1 MTRLS
6 RMQKARRRSRRGQRG
21 GDFVGD
27 MARLTDPGHDHLALA
42 AVHPLA
48 GLTKGLALRAG
59 RFAIKGC
66 SQLLQ
71 RLGLNRDGLASRR
84 NKPHGIEC
92 GLGHVN
98 LEPSLEWGMSEYTNP
113 GLFELA
119 LGLML
124 AVTAAVVAL
133 RRVGQP
139 PLVAYLF
146 VGVLLGPWVSR
157 ALANEEVV
165 SHLGELGVVLL
176 MFTLGLEFNL
186 AKLRSMRQHVFVL
199 GALQVGS
206 TLILSVLMLLLLP
219 AWMIS
224 RLLPAEADWK
234 TGFVIGAALA
244 MSSTALITKLL
255 AERRELESEHGRRA
269 FGVLLF
275 QDLAVIPLLIVIPA
289 LGGGE
294 TLIND
299 LLLALLKAAV
309 LLFVLL
315 RVGPYV
321 MRRWFRMVARQRSH
335 ELFTVNVLLASLF
348 FAWLTHAA
356 GLSMEL
362 GAFVAGMLIAET
374 EFKVQ
379 VEDDIKPFRDLLLGL
394 FFVTIGMKLDVR
406 ELPAIW
412 PEVLMLL
419 ALIIPLKALLIAFL
433 VRSLKASDGIAIRTA
448 IWLAQA
454 GEFGFVLLGLGLSA
468 GYFPASTMQVML
480 AAMLLSM
487 LAAPILIQR
496 ADWLAMRLSPQDW
509 MMQSVRMQNIASKA
523 FGRSGHVVICGFGRS
538 GQSLARLLRS
548 ESVQYLA
555 LDTDPDRVR
564 IASRAG
570 EPVVYAD
577 SSKREALISVGLQ
590 RASALAITFDDTAA
604 AERVLRL
611 VRQLA
616 PKLPVLVRTAHEADI
631 LRLREAGATEV
642 IPEIVEGS
650 LMMGS
655 HVMALAGVSL
665 PKVFRRVREVRAAR
679 YEMLQGYFE
688 GSDDRHEDLIEHDS
702 VMLRSIEVPE
712 DSAWAGLPVEA
723 LMMNDA
729 TRLIAVIRQGQRI
742 AASDLEFMEP
752 QDLLILTGSGEG
764 LQVIEERLLEET
776 PPVRSSA
783 YAKASDRG
791 AEP

>member
-1 MTRLS
+1 
-6 RMQKARRRSRRGQRG
+6 
-21 GDFVGD
+21 

-742 AASDLEFMEP
+742 AASDLVFMEP

>member
-1 MTRLS
+1 
-6 RMQKARRRSRRGQRG
+6 
-21 GDFVGD
+21 
-27 MARLTDPGHDHLALA
+27 
-42 AVHPLA
+42 
-48 GLTKGLALRAG
+48 
-59 RFAIKGC
+59 
-66 SQLLQ
+66 
-71 RLGLNRDGLASRR
+71 
-84 NKPHGIEC
+84 
-92 GLGHVN
+92 
-98 LEPSLEWGMSEYTNP
+98 MSEYTNP

-294 TLIND
+294 TFIND

-555 LDTDPDRVR
+555 LDTDPDR
-564 IASRAG
+564 
-570 EPVVYAD
+570 
-577 SSKREALISVGLQ
+577 
-590 RASALAITFDDTAA
+590 
-604 AERVLRL
+604 
-611 VRQLA
+611 
-616 PKLPVLVRTAHEADI
+616 
-631 LRLREAGATEV
+631 
-642 IPEIVEGS
+642 
-650 LMMGS
+650 
-655 HVMALAGVSL
+655 
-665 PKVFRRVREVRAAR
+665 
-679 YEMLQGYFE
+679 
-688 GSDDRHEDLIEHDS
+688 
-702 VMLRSIEVPE
+702 
-712 DSAWAGLPVEA
+712 
-723 LMMNDA
+723 
-729 TRLIAVIRQGQRI
+729 
-742 AASDLEFMEP
+742 
-752 QDLLILTGSGEG
+752 
-764 LQVIEERLLEET
+764 
-776 PPVRSSA
+776 
-783 YAKASDRG
+783 
-791 AEP
+791 

>member
-1 MTRLS
+1 
-6 RMQKARRRSRRGQRG
+6 
-21 GDFVGD
+21 

>member
-1 MTRLS
+1 
-6 RMQKARRRSRRGQRG
+6 
-21 GDFVGD
+21 
-27 MARLTDPGHDHLALA
+27 
-42 AVHPLA
+42 
-48 GLTKGLALRAG
+48 
-59 RFAIKGC
+59 
-66 SQLLQ
+66 
-71 RLGLNRDGLASRR
+71 
-84 NKPHGIEC
+84 
-92 GLGHVN
+92 
-98 LEPSLEWGMSEYTNP
+98 MSEYTNP

-124 AVTAAVVAL
+124 AVTAAVVVL
-133 RRVGQP
+133 RKLGQP

-146 VGVLLGPWVSR
+146 VGVTLGPWLSR
-157 ALANEEVV
+157 ALANDEVV
-165 SHLGELGVVLL
+165 KHLGELGVVLL

-275 QDLAVIPLLIVIPA
+275 QDLAVIPLLVVSPA
-289 LGGGE
+289 LGGGDS
-294 TLIND
+294 LLND
-299 LLLALLKAAV
+299 LSLALLKAAV

-315 RVGPYV
+315 RIGPFV

-394 FFVTIGMKLDVR
+394 FFVTIGMKLDLR

-419 ALIIPLKALLIAFL
+419 VLIIPFKALLIAFL
-433 VRSLKASDGIAIRTA
+433 VRSLRASEGIAIRTA
-448 IWLAQA
+448 IWLAQG

-468 GYFPASTMQVML
+468 GYFPSSTMQVML

-487 LAAPILIQR
+487 LAAPVLIQR
-496 ADWLAMRLSPQDW
+496 ADWLAMRFSPQDW
-509 MMQSVRMQNIASKA
+509 MMQSVRMQQIASKA

-564 IASRAG
+564 IASKAG
-570 EPVVYAD
+570 EPVAYAD

-590 RASALAITFDDTAA
+590 RAAALAITFDDTPT
-604 AERVLRL
+604 AERVLHL
-611 VRQLA
+611 VRELA

-631 LRLREAGATEV
+631 ERLRAAGATEV
-642 IPEIVEGS
+642 IPEIIEGS

-665 PKVFRRVREVRAAR
+665 PKVFRRVREVRADR

-688 GSDDRHEDLIEHDS
+688 GADDRHDDLIEHDS

-712 DSAWAGLPVEA
+712 DSAWAEQEPARLIAGA
-723 LMMNDA
+723 A
-729 TRLIAVIRQGQRI
+729 ARLIAVIREGQRM
-742 AASDLEFMEP
+742 AASDVAVMKG
-752 QDLLILTGSGEG
+752 QDLLILSGTGEG
-764 LQVIEERLLEET
+764 LQELEDRLLEERPSMVQQAT
-776 PPVRSSA
+776 ANAPGPKPPL
-783 YAKASDRG
+783 
-791 AEP
+791 

>member
-1 MTRLS
+1 
-6 RMQKARRRSRRGQRG
+6 
-21 GDFVGD
+21 
-27 MARLTDPGHDHLALA
+27 
-42 AVHPLA
+42 
-48 GLTKGLALRAG
+48 
-59 RFAIKGC
+59 
-66 SQLLQ
+66 
-71 RLGLNRDGLASRR
+71 
-84 NKPHGIEC
+84 
-92 GLGHVN
+92 
-98 LEPSLEWGMSEYTNP
+98 MSEYTNP

-119 LGLML
+119 LALML

-133 RRVGQP
+133 RKLGQP

-146 VGVLLGPWVSR
+146 VGVLLGPWLSR
-157 ALANEEVV
+157 ALANDDAVR
-165 SHLGELGVVLL
+165 HLGELGVVLL

-206 TLILSVLMLLLLP
+206 TLILSVLMLMVLP
-219 AWMIS
+219 AWMIT

-275 QDLAVIPLLIVIPA
+275 QDLAVIPLLVVIPA

-294 TLIND
+294 SLLND
-299 LLLALLKAAV
+299 LFFALLKAAI
-309 LLFVLL
+309 LLFILL
-315 RVGPYV
+315 RIGPFV

-419 ALIIPLKALLIAFL
+419 VLIIPLKAVLIAFL
-433 VRSLKASDGIAIRTA
+433 VRSLKASDGIAIRSA

-454 GEFGFVLLGLGLSA
+454 GEFGFVLLGLGLTA

-487 LAAPILIQR
+487 LAAPVLIQR

-509 MMQSVRMQNIASKA
+509 MMQSVRMQQIASKA

-564 IASRAG
+564 LASKAG

-577 SSKREALISVGLQ
+577 SSKREAL
-590 RASALAITFDDTAA
+590 
-604 AERVLRL
+604 
-611 VRQLA
+611 
-616 PKLPVLVRTAHEADI
+616 
-631 LRLREAGATEV
+631 
-642 IPEIVEGS
+642 
-650 LMMGS
+650 M
-655 HVMALAGVSL
+655 
-665 PKVFRRVREVRAAR
+665 
-679 YEMLQGYFE
+679 
-688 GSDDRHEDLIEHDS
+688 
-702 VMLRSIEVPE
+702 
-712 DSAWAGLPVEA
+712 
-723 LMMNDA
+723 
-729 TRLIAVIRQGQRI
+729 
-742 AASDLEFMEP
+742 
-752 QDLLILTGSGEG
+752 
-764 LQVIEERLLEET
+764 
-776 PPVRSSA
+776 
-783 YAKASDRG
+783 
-791 AEP
+791 

>member
-1 MTRLS
+1 
-6 RMQKARRRSRRGQRG
+6 
-21 GDFVGD
+21 
-27 MARLTDPGHDHLALA
+27 
-42 AVHPLA
+42 
-48 GLTKGLALRAG
+48 
-59 RFAIKGC
+59 
-66 SQLLQ
+66 
-71 RLGLNRDGLASRR
+71 
-84 NKPHGIEC
+84 
-92 GLGHVN
+92 
-98 LEPSLEWGMSEYTNP
+98 MSEYTNP

-742 AASDLEFMEP
+742 AASDLVFMEP

>member
-742 AASDLEFMEP
+742 AASDLVFMEP

>member
-570 EPVVYAD
+570 ESVVYAD

-742 AASDLEFMEP
+742 AASDLVFMEP

>member
-1 MTRLS
+1 M
-6 RMQKARRRSRRGQRG
+6 
-21 GDFVGD
+21 V
-27 MARLTDPGHDHLALA
+27 
-42 AVHPLA
+42 
-48 GLTKGLALRAG
+48 
-59 RFAIKGC
+59 
-66 SQLLQ
+66 
-71 RLGLNRDGLASRR
+71 
-84 NKPHGIEC
+84 
-92 GLGHVN
+92 
-98 LEPSLEWGMSEYTNP
+98 EYTNP
-113 GLFELA
+113 SLFELSLA
-119 LGLML
+119 LML

-146 VGVLLGPWVSR
+146 VGVLLGPWLSR
-157 ALANEEVV
+157 ALANDDAVR
-165 SHLGELGVVLL
+165 HLGELGVVLL

-186 AKLRSMRQHVFVL
+186 TKLRSMRQHVFVL
-199 GALQVGS
+199 GPLQVGS
-206 TLILSVLMLLLLP
+206 SLILSVLMLLLLP
-219 AWMIS
+219 SWMITS
-224 RLLPAEADWK
+224 LLPAEADWK

-275 QDLAVIPLLIVIPA
+275 QDLAVIPLLVVIPA

-294 TLIND
+294 SLVND
-299 LLLALLKAAV
+299 LSLALLKAGV

-406 ELPAIW
+406 ELSKIW
-412 PEVLMLL
+412 PEVLMLVL
-419 ALIIPLKALLIAFL
+419 LIIPSKALLIAVL
-433 VRSLKASDGIAIRTA
+433 VRSLKASEGVAIRTA

-509 MMQSVRMQNIASKA
+509 MLQSVRMHQIASKA

-538 GQSLARLLRS
+538 GQTLARLLRS
-548 ESVQYLA
+548 ESVQFLA
-555 LDTDPDRVR
+555 LDMDPDRVR
-564 IASRAG
+564 LASKGG

-577 SSKREALISVGLQ
+577 STKREALISVGLQ
-590 RASALAITFDDTAA
+590 RASALAITFDDTPA
-604 AERVLRL
+604 AERVLHL
-611 VRQLA
+611 VRQIA
-616 PKLPVLVRTAHEADI
+616 PKLPVLVRTSHEADI
-631 LRLREAGATEV
+631 VRLRDAGATEV
-642 IPEIVEGS
+642 IPEIIEGS
-650 LMMGS
+650 LMMSS
-655 HVMALAGVSL
+655 HLMALAGVSL
-665 PKVFRRVREVRAAR
+665 PKVFRRVREVRADR
-679 YEMLQGYFE
+679 YEMLQGYYE
-688 GSDDRHEDLIEHDS
+688 GADDRHDDLIEHDS

-712 DSAWAGLPVEA
+712 GSEWIGYPPASLIAAEPV
-723 LMMNDA
+723 
-729 TRLIAVIRQGQRI
+729 RLIAVIRLGQRI
-742 AASDLEFMEP
+742 TAAEVSELQAE
-752 QDLLILTGSGEG
+752 DLLILSGHNEG
-764 LQVIEERLLEET
+764 LQVLEDRLLEERPSSLHSQGSHTAGAKVKGNT
-776 PPVRSSA
+776 PS
-783 YAKASDRG
+783 
-791 AEP
+791 

>member
-6 RMQKARRRSRRGQRG
+6 RMQKASRRSRRGQRG